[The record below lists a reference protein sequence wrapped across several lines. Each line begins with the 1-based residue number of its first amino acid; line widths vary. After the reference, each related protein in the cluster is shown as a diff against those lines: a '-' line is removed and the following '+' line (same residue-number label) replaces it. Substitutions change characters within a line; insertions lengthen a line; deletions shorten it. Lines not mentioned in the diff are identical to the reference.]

1 MLELIDV
8 SVWRG
13 ANRIVEALDLKII
26 AGRVFWV
33 MGPNGA
39 GKSSLLR
46 VMAGIDPPRRGTL
59 RRTHRPGEPF
69 LYFHSEMALPGT
81 ATVGD
86 WARLVARLMPPGCSG
101 ERTPLWPAVDGG
113 RRAAQLSTG
122 ERKRLLLDA
131 LLRRPGSL
139 LLDEPFEHLSPGAK
153 SELARL
159 LEVRARSAV
168 VVVATNQATERASR
182 DGGLRLEGGTA
193 AALGSRDGGF
203 AP

>member
-13 ANRIVEALDLKII
+13 ANRIVDALHLKII

-46 VMAGIDPPRRGTL
+46 VMAGIEPPRRGSL
-59 RRTHRPGEPF
+59 RRAHRPGEPF

-86 WARLVARLMPPGCSG
+86 WERLVARLMPPGCPG
-101 ERTPLWPAVDGG
+101 ERTPLWPEVDSG
-113 RRAAQLSTG
+113 RRAARLSTG

-168 VVVATNQATERASR
+168 VVVATNQATEQASR
-182 DGGLRLEGGTA
+182 GGGLRLEGGTA
-193 AALGSRDGGF
+193 AALTSGDRRF